1 MGTSC
6 NVLLLPLREKVPEGR
21 MRGRRKAPHKKHLPI
36 DAKRQLASICVMN
49 FLSDTTAPA
58 HPALIEAISAANTG
72 FAPSYGN
79 DAICARVETRLKEIF
94 ETDLKM
100 MFAVSGTASNAL
112 ALSVL
117 CPNHGAILC
126 HDEAHIHRDE
136 RGAPEFFTGGGK
148 LIPLLGD
155 HAKISLEALDRAL
168 GEIPEG
174 FVHSSPVR
182 VLSLSNLTESGT
194 AYTPS
199 EVAERASRVKARPAF
214 VHMDGARFANAL
226 VTLNCSPAELTWKAG
241 VDALCFG
248 ATKNGALGAE
258 AIILFPSVMDR
269 YEELQARQKR
279 AGHMAP
285 KMRFLAAQFDAW
297 LRDDLWLDLARTAN
311 ARARRLSDGLAE
323 ANGVEV
329 LHPVEGNEIFVR
341 LPEALGDRLM
351 AAGAG
356 FYQWPDGSCRFVT
369 SWCTEDAEIDAL
381 LAAARG

>member
-1 MGTSC
+1 
-6 NVLLLPLREKVPEGR
+6 
-21 MRGRRKAPHKKHLPI
+21 
-36 DAKRQLASICVMN
+36 MN

-58 HPALIEAISAANTG
+58 HPALIEAISAANKG
-72 FAPSYGN
+72 FAPSYGS
-79 DAICARVETRLKEIF
+79 DPVSARVETRLKEIF
-94 ETDLKM
+94 ETDLKL

-155 HAKISLEALDRAL
+155 HAKISLDALDRAL

-174 FVHSSPVR
+174 FVHSSPAR

-194 AYTPS
+194 AYTPA
-199 EVAERASRVKARPAF
+199 EVAERADRIHQRPAF
-214 VHMDGARFANAL
+214 VHMDGARFSNAL
-226 VTLNCSPAELTWKAG
+226 VTLGCTPAELTWKAG

-248 ATKNGALGAE
+248 ATKNGALSAE

-269 YEELQARQKR
+269 FEELQARQKR

-285 KMRFLAAQFDAW
+285 KMRFLAAQFEAW
-297 LRDDLWLDLARTAN
+297 LKDDLWLDLAGTAN
-311 ARARRLSDGLAE
+311 AHALQRLALALPPPMGDTLPRR
-323 ANGVEV
+323 
-329 LHPVEGNEIFVR
+329 
-341 LPEALGDRLM
+341 DRHH
-351 AAGAG
+351 GG
-356 FYQWPDGSCRFVT
+356 RVT
-369 SWCTEDAEIDAL
+369 D
-381 LAAARG
+381 

>member
-1 MGTSC
+1 
-6 NVLLLPLREKVPEGR
+6 
-21 MRGRRKAPHKKHLPI
+21 
-36 DAKRQLASICVMN
+36 MN

-58 HPALIEAISAANTG
+58 HPALIEAISAANKG

-94 ETDLKM
+94 ETDLKL

-199 EVAERASRVKARPAF
+199 EVAERASRVKSRPAF

-297 LRDDLWLDLARTAN
+297 LRDDLWLDLARAAN
-311 ARARRLSDGLAE
+311 ARARRLADGLAE

-329 LHPVEGNEIFVR
+329 LHPVQGNEIFAR